1 MTFNHMDT
9 GSVPVGRTNKEIKFS
24 NAPEAHVD
32 GPSAFNGKVEGS
44 RPSRC
49 TKCSIQIE
57 QNAFVAQRKSFR
69 LLNGKSRFRNSP
81 GAQNIVI

>member
-1 MTFNHMDT
+1 MVEPMTFNHMDT

-44 RPSRC
+44 RPSRR
-49 TKCSIQIE
+49 TNYSIQIE
-57 QNAFVAQRKSFR
+57 
-69 LLNGKSRFRNSP
+69 
-81 GAQNIVI
+81 

>member
-44 RPSRC
+44 RPSRR
-49 TKCSIQIE
+49 TKYIGMYQPILIRWRTVVGC
-57 QNAFVAQRKSFR
+57 
-69 LLNGKSRFRNSP
+69 
-81 GAQNIVI
+81 